1 MNNKEIYKLAKHC
14 LGREDCE
21 SCEYIASEPMCEEV
35 FAKFIVDN
43 FAEKE
48 PAPAATGTSSND
60 DNISQLNDT
69 AKLKICQ
76 EALLNIGDRI
86 AECADGDDY
95 ILGYVNALLAVLDVI
110 GLKAGDQSE

>member
-1 MNNKEIYKLAKHC
+1 MDKKEIIELAKCC
-14 LGREDCE
+14 LGRE
-21 SCEYIASEPMCEEV
+21 SCENCEYTKSEPVCEEI
-35 FAKFIVDN
+35 FAKFILDN
-43 FAEKE
+43 FVGAEKE
-48 PAPAATGTSSND
+48 PAPSANDTSSKD

-95 ILGYVNALLAVLDVI
+95 ILGYVHAALDVI
-110 GLKAGDQSE
+110 GLKAGDGDD